1 MQRVHHCTPLYVTE
15 VTKKKECLMTM
26 TEEEMQAQLSIWGK
40 TKEEMQAQLLIW
52 EATEREMDKMHAQL
66 LTWEKIA
73 KDAVILTK
81 GHEENMQEYEQTI
94 EQLTSSGENQV
105 IVYSALQKKCDTLI
119 AQKRVMSQVAV
130 RMEEIFNQSNQDF
143 AEQKA
148 DWLRMEEMH
157 VQFAVHNLVNTAIA
171 RVELQQLLDTSTA
184 PLVQTEAQLPNTYAH
199 LASVQHQ
206 LVSAQNAASTNPVIL
221 NEALKMLV
229 HALKVIA
236 IPGAIGFYTGSVIQE
251 KKSLSKIQ
259 SLSKLLEDTRK
270 SNMSHLTSKRVLTV
284 QVPPP
289 FVEVCRL
296 IPLL

>member
-1 MQRVHHCTPLYVTE
+1 
-15 VTKKKECLMTM
+15 MTM
-26 TEEEMQAQLSIWGK
+26 TEEEMQAQLSVWGK
-40 TKEEMQAQLLIW
+40 TKEEMQAQLVIW

-66 LTWEKIA
+66 LTWEQIA

-81 GHEENMQEYEQTI
+81 GHEENMAEYEQAI
-94 EQLTSSGENQV
+94 EQLTTSGDNHV
-105 IVYSALQKKCDTLI
+105 IAYSALQKKYTKLTAEHDMLI
-119 AQKRVMSQVAV
+119 AQKRVMNQVAV
-130 RMEEIFNQSNQDF
+130 RMEKMFDQSNRAF

-157 VQFAVHNLVNTAIA
+157 VQFAVHNLVDTAIA
-171 RVELQQLLDTSTA
+171 RVALQQLLDTSTA

-206 LVSAQNAASTNPVIL
+206 LVSAQNGASTNPLIS

-236 IPGAIGFYTGSVIQE
+236 IPGAIGFCVIQE

-270 SNMSHLTSKRVLTV
+270 SNVSHPHLTSKRVLTV